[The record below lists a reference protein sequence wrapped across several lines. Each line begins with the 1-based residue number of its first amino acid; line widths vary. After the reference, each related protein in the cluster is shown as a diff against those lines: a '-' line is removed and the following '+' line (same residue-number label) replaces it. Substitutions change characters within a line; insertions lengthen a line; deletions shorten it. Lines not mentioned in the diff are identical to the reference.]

1 MKKLRQRSAVRVN
14 SWFTWKAVNSGV
26 GTDRRNSFL
35 FLCWDGNQ
43 RRFASWWHDT
53 RNVAKPIMKV
63 TIIKVTAVFFRATN
77 VTFHRF
83 IQESKLDKK
92 CRSGKK
98 AASARLPMCG
108 LDTLHECHYCGVG
121 GKNIMD
127 RRDLLGSLRFFFD
140 TIDDQFWQFTI
151 G

>member
-98 AASARLPMCG
+98 AASRWRLARYLHLMEKYEVG
-108 LDTLHECHYCGVG
+108 LKFNYDFMTTRERRARGECLWISERES
-121 GKNIMD
+121 KI
-127 RRDLLGSLRFFFD
+127 
-140 TIDDQFWQFTI
+140 
-151 G
+151 